1 MNEIFQNL
9 TQPDDKLFFKK
20 NDRNDVRLGEIV
32 PKTSYEESNIVILGC
47 PQDEG
52 VKRNGGRTGA
62 ALAPDAIRAE
72 FYRLTPFGIH
82 HKICDLGNLSLQ
94 NSLEETHDNLT
105 EIATK
110 ILKDGK
116 KLIVLGGGNDISYA
130 DGKAMAEVFGAGN
143 WLGVNVDAYLDVRA
157 DEQRSSGTPYRQL
170 LEEKLIR
177 HDYLYEIAY
186 QPQLVSP
193 VYYRYLQNLGVNMVS
208 FEQLRSRETAD
219 LELRELMRQ
228 KFISHSESLT
238 AFFGFDMHA
247 IRSSDAPGTSVP
259 SPIGLRSGEFLNLV
273 QFAAKLVNTKIIE
286 FTEVNPNF
294 DIDNRTTKLVAV
306 GMHRFCSSQPKIGG

>member
-1 MNEIFQNL
+1 MSETFQNL
-9 TQPDDKLFFKK
+9 TRPDDKLFFRK

-32 PKTSYEESNIVILGC
+32 PQTKYEDASIVILGC

-52 VKRNGGRTGA
+52 VRRNGGREGA
-62 ALAPDAIRAE
+62 RLAPDAIRQE

-82 HKICDLGNLSLQ
+82 HKICDLGNLELQ
-94 NSLEETHDNLT
+94 NSLEETHDALT
-105 EIATK
+105 NITKK
-110 ILKDGK
+110 ILEDKK

-130 DGKAMAEVFGAGN
+130 DGRAMSEVFGAGN
-143 WLGVNVDAYLDVRA
+143 WLGVNIDAYFDVRA
-157 DEQRSSGTPYRQL
+157 DVERSSGTPYRQL

-177 HDYLYEIAY
+177 PDYLYEIAF
-186 QPQLVSP
+186 QPQYVSP
-193 VYYRYLQNLGVNMVS
+193 AYYRYLQNLGVNMVS
-208 FEQLRSRETAD
+208 VDQIRSRETAD

-228 KFISHSESLT
+228 KFIRHSESLT
-238 AFFGFDMHA
+238 AFFAFDLHA

-273 QFAAKLVNTKIIE
+273 QFAAKLVNTKLIE

-294 DIDNRTTKLVAV
+294 DVDNRTSKLVAV
-306 GMHRFCSSQPKIGG
+306 AIHRFCSSQPKING

>member
-1 MNEIFQNL
+1 MNEAFQHL
-9 TQPDDKLFFKK
+9 TAADEKVFFRK

-32 PKTSYEESNIVILGC
+32 PQAKYEESSIVIIGC

-52 VKRNGGRTGA
+52 VRRSGGRVGA
-62 ALAPDAIRAE
+62 ALAPEAIRSE

-82 HKICDLGNLSLQ
+82 HRICDLGNIGG

-105 EIATK
+105 AVVKK
-110 ILKDGK
+110 ILEDK
-116 KLIVLGGGNDISYA
+116 KKIIVLGGAGDVSYA
-130 DGKAMAEVFGAGN
+130 DGRAMSEVFGAGN
-143 WLGVNVDAYLDVRA
+143 WLGVNVDAYFDVHV
-157 DEQRSSGTPYRQL
+157 EKERSSGTSYRQL

-177 HDYLYEIAY
+177 NDYLYEIAF

-208 FEQLRSRETAD
+208 VEQLRSRETAD

-228 KFISHSESLT
+228 KFIRHSESLT
-238 AFFGFDMHA
+238 AFFAFDMHA
-247 IRSSDAPGTSVP
+247 VRQSDAPGTSAP
-259 SPIGLRSGEFLNLV
+259 SPIGLRSGELLNLV
-273 QFAAKLVNTKIIE
+273 QFAAKLVNTKIVE

-294 DIDNRTTKLVAV
+294 DVDNRTAKLVAV
-306 GMHRFCSSQPKIGG
+306 AMHRFCSSQPKISA